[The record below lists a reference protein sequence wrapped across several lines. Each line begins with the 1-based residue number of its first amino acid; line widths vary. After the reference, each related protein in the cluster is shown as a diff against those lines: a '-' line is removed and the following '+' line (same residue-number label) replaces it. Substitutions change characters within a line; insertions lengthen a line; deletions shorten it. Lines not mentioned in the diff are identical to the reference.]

1 MTETSMMFITPMPP
15 TSSAMAAM
23 APISRVIVRV
33 VCSMVSRISAL
44 LLRKK
49 SSVPW
54 RMVSSRV
61 IASCAASIGVSSFT
75 RTVMLETWLCP
86 SMRDITVV

>member
-1 MTETSMMFITPMPP
+1 MMFITPMPP

-33 VCSMVSRISAL
+33 VCSMVWRISAL

-54 RMVSSRV
+54 RRVSRRV
-61 IASCAASIGVSSFT
+61 IASCAASIGVSSST
-75 RTVMLETWLCP
+75 RTVMLETWLWP

>member
-1 MTETSMMFITPMPP
+1 
-15 TSSAMAAM
+15 MAL
-23 APISRVIVRV
+23 ISRVMVRV

-54 RMVSSRV
+54 RMISSLE
-61 IASCAASIGVSSFT
+61 IAACAASIGVLSST
-75 RTVMLETWLCP
+75 RTVMLET
-86 SMRDITVV
+86 